1 MGWSQKTSLRRIYLF
16 WGPNEEKKLATQKIW
31 WDSQRPWDGNKLCM
45 SEKQEAVASWILMN
59 DSWHTIVLILQRMKS
74 WRGDVAPDPVARG
87 TGLRPRLGFPDL
99 LQGSQPSCGRPRCSA
114 RTTATGTQP
123 LYSGAVLIPSA
134 SHSAWFLLC
143 FSAEGPPTLLSQCS
157 QPRSSSLPKSKGGS
171 RKPRGNPTF
180 ILQSSRGEWDDRCG
194 SYMWDGDGSQN
205 CQKHRGDIT
214 FRRKIFR
221 VKGGHLVHPSASE
234 QSRLKRYYGD
244 ELEVNL
250 FRETDIAECRGENLS
265 MQKMIKN
272 KQAQVNFNWTA
283 TKQASCSSGFA
294 ETMEMSFLATLLPCP
309 LGFSLGSP
317 FD

>member
-1 MGWSQKTSLRRIYLF
+1 MVRQPKALRWEQAVHVWETGSCCLVNPYERLLTHHCSHLTEDEKLERWCRPRSCRSRDGAATPAGLPWSAPGKPALLWAATLFRTDHSHGHAALVQRGCPDSLRFPLGLVSSVLF
-16 WGPNEEKKLATQKIW
+16 CVRA
-31 WDSQRPWDGNKLCM
+31 
-45 SEKQEAVASWILMN
+45 A
-59 DSWHTIVLILQRMKS
+59 
-74 WRGDVAPDPVARG
+74 
-87 TGLRPRLGFPDL
+87 
-99 LQGSQPSCGRPRCSA
+99 
-114 RTTATGTQP
+114 
-123 LYSGAVLIPSA
+123 
-134 SHSAWFLLC
+134 
-143 FSAEGPPTLLSQCS
+143 FSSLSLCS

-194 SYMWDGDGSQN
+194 SYMWDGDGSQT

-234 QSRLKRYYGD
+234 QSRLKRYYGE